1 MKFVKKI
8 LLILPLFLINI
19 IPNTSLADG
28 NTNDVIIFLPEST
41 WQRDVNIESTQVQT
55 KESTIFEYIRIIN
68 DYLWFWIAWIAMF
81 VLMFAWLKFISSWW
95 KDAKKAGVLALSCV
109 IAITV
114 AMLSYLL
121 VNLVVWLF

>member
-1 MKFVKKI
+1 MKFIKKI
-8 LLILPLFLINI
+8 LFILPIFLINI
-19 IPNTSLADG
+19 IPNKTQAV
-28 NTNDVIIFLPEST
+28 NNDVVIYLPQTT
-41 WQRDVNIESTQVQT
+41 WQEDVNIESTQVQT

-68 DYLWFWIAWIAMF
+68 DYLWFWIAWVAMF

>member
-1 MKFVKKI
+1 MKFIKKI
-8 LLILPLFLINI
+8 LFILPIFLINI
-19 IPNTSLADG
+19 IPNKTQAV
-28 NTNDVIIFLPEST
+28 NNDVVIYLPQTT
-41 WQRDVNIESTQVQT
+41 WQEDVNIESTQVQT

-68 DYLWFWIAWIAMF
+68 DYLWFWIAWVAMF

-95 KDAKKAGVLALSCV
+95 KDAKKAGVLVLSCV